1 MASTTMADRRGP
13 PDWRDKF
20 RGARPATRRAHR
32 HPVYGGQVRRDT
44 QYGPYIIGFVLVVAA
59 LAGFLYLGLNW
70 ATGQSRVAAL
80 ASPPTSTPILV
91 QAPASPIP
99 SPTAPEQ
106 TYIVKAG
113 DSPASIA
120 QQFRVRT
127 EDLMAL
133 NNIEDERRLQIGQTL
148 RIPPSTGR

>member
-1 MASTTMADRRGP
+1 MRRE
-13 PDWRDKF
+13 
-20 RGARPATRRAHR
+20 
-32 HPVYGGQVRRDT
+32 T
-44 QYGPYIIGFVLVVAA
+44 QYGPYVIGFVLVVAA
-59 LAGFLYLGLNW
+59 LAAFLYLGLNW
-70 ATGQSRVAAL
+70 ATGQSRVAGLANPPTATPTQVGGT
-80 ASPPTSTPILV
+80 ASPS
-91 QAPASPIP
+91 P

-106 TYIVKAG
+106 LYVVKAG

-148 RIPPSTGR
+148 RIPQSSGR